1 MAANRI
7 PDSRAVT
14 SEETDQS
21 FSAKLLLAEAVLE
34 QLAGVFRWTSV
45 DSESAL
51 SKADPVTGAI
61 LPVVNL
67 EARYRTLVEQLPA
80 VVFMAYLDQG
90 IGEAYVSP
98 HIEALLG
105 FTQQEWLNDPVRWY
119 KQIHPDDKE
128 RWSLEAASIFLSNEP
143 LRSVYRVI
151 ARDSR
156 VVWFHCEA
164 KMVHRDDGS
173 PWFIH
178 GVAIDVTE
186 LKETEAELRQARDEL
201 EVRVHERTAELALA
215 NRELQIEIAERKR
228 AEEERA
234 ELFKREQAARQDAE
248 SANRL
253 KDEFLATVSHELR
266 TPLTAVLGW
275 ACVLRMGTFGE
286 SSFDKALEAI
296 ERNARSQSQL
306 IDDLL
311 DVSRIVAGKLRL
323 KIQTVD
329 VISVIESALQT
340 IQPAAEAKEILIT
353 KTLEDL
359 RGTVSGDPD
368 RLQQIVWNLLSNA
381 VKFTPRGGRVNIS
394 LSAQEDDAQII
405 VDDSGP
411 GIGADFLPHVF
422 DRFRQADGSY
432 TRMHGGL
439 GLGLAI
445 SRHLIE
451 LHGGTISARNHDD
464 EPGAR
469 FTIDLPLIKQPGLSA
484 SLQIA
489 DQAMRKPLTPND
501 LPLSGLRILVVDDD
515 PDALELLTLVFNQ
528 YGAEVT
534 PAKSAPEALSAYR
547 QRSVDVLVSDIQM
560 PDVDGYQ
567 LLGQIKALAKERAVR
582 LTALAVTAHAK
593 AEDRARAIKAG
604 FQAHVSKPVDPNEL
618 VMILAGLVS
627 TDNGH

>member
-7 PDSRAVT
+7 PNSQSVSPD
-14 SEETDQS
+14 ETDRPFSANLPLAEDTLERLAGAFHWTSIDSQSS
-21 FSAKLLLAEAVLE
+21 FSI
-34 QLAGVFRWTSV
+34 
-45 DSESAL
+45 
-51 SKADPVTGAI
+51 ADPATRTVTPE
-61 LPVVNL
+61 LNL
-67 EARYRTLVEQLPA
+67 EARYRTLVEQIPA
-80 VVFMAYLDQG
+80 VVFMAYLDRG

-105 FTQQEWLNDPVRWY
+105 FTQEEWLNDPVRWF

-128 RWSLEAASIFLSNEP
+128 RWSIEAAGIFLSNEP
-143 LRSVYRVI
+143 LRSAYRVI
-151 ARDSR
+151 ARDGS

-164 KMVHRDDGS
+164 KMVHHADGR

-178 GVAIDVTE
+178 GTAIDVTD
-186 LKETEAELRQARDEL
+186 LKEKEAELRSARDEL
-201 EVRVHERTAELALA
+201 EVRVQERTAELALA

-228 AEEERA
+228 AAQERT
-234 ELFKREQAARQDAE
+234 ELLKREQTARQEAE

-253 KDEFLATVSHELR
+253 KDEFLATISHELR

-286 SSFDKALEAI
+286 SAFEKALEAI

-323 KIQTVD
+323 KTQTVD
-329 VISVIESALQT
+329 IISVIESALET

-353 KTLEDL
+353 KTLDQL
-359 RGTVSGDPD
+359 GGTVSGDPD

-381 VKFTPRGGRVNIS
+381 VKFTARGGRVKIS
-394 LSAQEDDAQII
+394 LSARDADALIV

-432 TRMHGGL
+432 TRTHGGL

-445 SRHLIE
+445 SRHLAE

-469 FTIDLPLIKQPGLSA
+469 FTIELPLVRQPGLPGHS
-484 SLQIA
+484 QIA
-489 DQAMRKPLTPND
+489 DPTMRKPLTPND
-501 LPLSGLRILVVDDD
+501 LPLSGVTILVVDDD
-515 PDALELLTLVFNQ
+515 PDALELLTLVFDQ

-547 QRSVDVLVSDIQM
+547 QRSVDVIVSDIQM

-567 LLGQIKALAKERAVR
+567 LLGQLKALAQERAVS

-593 AEDRARAIKAG
+593 PEDRAMAIKAG
-604 FQAHVSKPVDPNEL
+604 FHAHVSKPVDPNEL
-618 VMILAGLVS
+618 VRILVGLIS
-627 TDNGH
+627 SNNGH